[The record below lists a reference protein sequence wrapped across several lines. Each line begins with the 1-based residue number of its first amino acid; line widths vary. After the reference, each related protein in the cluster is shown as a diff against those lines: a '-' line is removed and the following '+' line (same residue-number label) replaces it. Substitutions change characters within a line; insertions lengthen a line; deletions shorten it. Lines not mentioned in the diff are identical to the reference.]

1 MAPNKRIR
9 KNDATL
15 AKRCQTM
22 ASNATH
28 AKRWQAMP
36 RMPNDGKQCY
46 ACQASRSL
54 SRREKKIVLSWHRK
68 KSGRV
73 GGKGRIRL
81 QQEIELEA
89 QTIKLQKPVTE
100 LWKLWTLDSMN
111 SINSI
116 VSMDYMVS
124 VNSMDSMKSTA
135 RCMKEG
141 VADWPKC
148 PKYV

>member
-1 MAPNKRIR
+1 MIKISPSQIIIFS
-9 KNDATL
+9 DAV
-15 AKRCQTM
+15 KIDPII
-22 ASNATH
+22 SD
-28 AKRWQAMP
+28 P
-36 RMPNDGKQCY
+36 G
-46 ACQASRSL
+46 
-54 SRREKKIVLSWHRK
+54 RRWHRK

-124 VNSMDSMKSTA
+124 VNSMDSMKSTGYELA
-135 RCMKEG
+135 
-141 VADWPKC
+141 PF
-148 PKYV
+148 